1 MTYSFLGNLRAAWQL
16 RHQPSVL
23 KAWLPAAR
31 KAWILAGL
39 FLFVGVFIWPAV
51 VAWLSN
57 LLTPASV
64 EVRLMGI
71 LKNHHDNPL
80 RPWLE
85 GILWLGFVGVAVRE
99 ILHAAVQALP
109 AAHARLALN
118 HINGTTADDAT
129 MINSAMPKSAGGNTP
144 EKTPRYVLEQEL
156 GRGAMG
162 VVHRAQDTLLHR
174 TVALKTLASRL
185 ADDADLRARFLR
197 EARAVARL
205 NHRGIVQI
213 YDLLDDADGCR
224 IAMEFVNGPTLLQ
237 LSEKKPQALVDVLH
251 WGRHIA
257 DALATAHEH
266 GIIHRDLKP
275 ANILM
280 ERASTPR
287 LTDFGLAKFIDD
299 AHETSS
305 ADPLTGETQ
314 IGTVMGSPAY
324 MSPEQ
329 SAGQEVDYHTDI
341 YSFGILLY
349 ELLTG
354 KTPFSGESSAVLA
367 AQITQPPPDITV
379 VRPDIPPTLATLI
392 AQLLEK
398 KPEARPASMRTV
410 HDTLMR
416 IRGTAGDRR
425 EYPA

>member
-1 MTYSFLGNLRAAWQL
+1 
-16 RHQPSVL
+16 
-23 KAWLPAAR
+23 
-31 KAWILAGL
+31 
-39 FLFVGVFIWPAV
+39 
-51 VAWLSN
+51 
-57 LLTPASV
+57 
-64 EVRLMGI
+64 
-71 LKNHHDNPL
+71 
-80 RPWLE
+80 
-85 GILWLGFVGVAVRE
+85 
-99 ILHAAVQALP
+99 
-109 AAHARLALN
+109 
-118 HINGTTADDAT
+118 
-129 MINSAMPKSAGGNTP
+129 MINSAMPNSAGGNTP
-144 EKTPRYVLEQEL
+144 EKMPRYVLEQEL

-224 IAMEFVNGPTLLQ
+224 IAMEFVSGPTLLQ
-237 LSEKKPQALVDVLH
+237 LAEKKPQALVDVLH
-251 WGRHIA
+251 WGRHIS

-287 LTDFGLAKFIDD
+287 LTDFGLAKFIDG
-299 AHETSS
+299 AHEASS
-305 ADPLTGETQ
+305 ADAQAARTGETQ

-329 SAGQEVDYHTDI
+329 SAGQAVDYHTDI

-367 AQITQPPPDITV
+367 AQITQQPPDITV
-379 VRPDIPPTLATLI
+379 ARPDIPPALATLI
-392 AQLLEK
+392 TQLLEK
-398 KPEARPASMRTV
+398 KPEARPTSMRAV
-410 HDTLMR
+410 HETLMR
-416 IRGTAGDRR
+416 LREQTGDRR
-425 EYPA
+425 AYPA